1 MRKKNGNSAS
11 FPLFRLSLFFFS
23 LYILGGSQLSVFN
36 FDTTLNSSIL
46 ARYRLSHFLALHRLL
61 HKPLH
66 PTKKM
71 DSLHLDL
78 HSAALNGDD
87 EAVRSALLEGADVNA
102 LDAAG
107 RTTIMCAVAGE
118 QYVSLHT
125 STLISITDNGLV
137 GKIWTRMTRLS

>member
-1 MRKKNGNSAS
+1 
-11 FPLFRLSLFFFS
+11 
-23 LYILGGSQLSVFN
+23 
-36 FDTTLNSSIL
+36 
-46 ARYRLSHFLALHRLL
+46 
-61 HKPLH
+61 
-66 PTKKM
+66 M